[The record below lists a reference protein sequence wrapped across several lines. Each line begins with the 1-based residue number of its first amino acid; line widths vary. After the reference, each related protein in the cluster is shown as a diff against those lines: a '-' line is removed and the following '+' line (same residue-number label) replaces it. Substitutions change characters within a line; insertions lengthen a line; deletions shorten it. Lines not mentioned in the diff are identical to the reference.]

1 MTNKDKKCYNTFSCI
16 ASVIIIIAILGGML
30 NAYFVTFPEMH
41 SDIREMKKDV
51 GELKSLYE
59 HQQKMLDSTF
69 LFTTARDTTIVKQKR
84 AVISEKQ

>member
-30 NAYFVTFPEMH
+30 NAYFVTFPDMH
-41 SDIREMKKDV
+41 RDIKEMKKDV

-69 LFTTARDTTIVKQKR
+69 LFTTPIDTIGTPKR

>member
-41 SDIREMKKDV
+41 SDIREMKRDV

-84 AVISEKQ
+84 AVISEKP

>member
-41 SDIREMKKDV
+41 RDIREMKRDV

-69 LFTTARDTTIVKQKR
+69 LFTTARDTIVKQKR
-84 AVISEKQ
+84 TVISEKQ